1 FYLRPRPYRP
11 GGEIADEN
19 ILQSP
24 DDLTDP
30 IWDVNSL
37 DVALV
42 DDNPIGEIE
51 EYFSLIE
58 KAEED
63 DHYIQQQVDDTPAN
77 RLFEFSATIYGAG
90 RDFALLLVDP
100 DSLFVGARF
109 NSTNGSLI
117 RQVVNGP
124 DWFAQEQAIVAL
136 GDGWS
141 RYTIRAYNMN
151 PQAFI
156 LFKIVLID
164 ADENSFYE
172 GDGTSGIY
180 IKDILAKIGEE
191 YVEE

>member
-1 FYLRPRPYRP
+1 MTGPLPLPEFYSDLLHARRSLQQWEFDRRVDYFYLRPRPYRP

-63 DHYIQQQVDDTPAN
+63 DHY
-77 RLFEFSATIYGAG
+77 
-90 RDFALLLVDP
+90 
-100 DSLFVGARF
+100 
-109 NSTNGSLI
+109 
-117 RQVVNGP
+117 
-124 DWFAQEQAIVAL
+124 
-136 GDGWS
+136 
-141 RYTIRAYNMN
+141 
-151 PQAFI
+151 
-156 LFKIVLID
+156 
-164 ADENSFYE
+164 
-172 GDGTSGIY
+172 
-180 IKDILAKIGEE
+180 
-191 YVEE
+191 